1 MSNYYGVNYTNI
13 YQSNPSVPALVGQA
27 FGKVK
32 MVYDEFVLTAELGT
46 SDKLYMGHKL
56 PKGALVIDA
65 AIIAPS
71 LGTTGIIQLGHS
83 ANGVDLLDVDAFVQ
97 TADAG
102 GQAVIAKPAAG
113 AAGIGKKFSAETEI
127 QISCTEV
134 TQAGIGLTV
143 KCYILYVLD

>member
-1 MSNYYGVNYTNI
+1 MASYYGSNYTNI
-13 YQSNPSVPALVGQA
+13 YQNNPSEPAEVGQA

-32 MVYDEFVLTAELGT
+32 MLYDEFTLTAEIDTPDTLF
-46 SDKLYMGHKL
+46 MCHKL
-56 PKGALVIDA
+56 PAGALVIDA

-71 LGTTGIIQLGHS
+71 LGTTGILQLGHS
-83 ANGVDLLDVDAFVQ
+83 ANGVDANDVDAFVQ

-113 AAGIGKKFSAETEI
+113 AAGIGKKFTVETEI
-127 QISCTEV
+127 KISCTEI
-134 TQAGIGLTV
+134 TQAGIGDTV